1 LTGFL
6 IYPKGIGAF
15 VYLKQFIAFKLYWS
29 MRSKSSERKSQ
40 IGARLCGKFIVIDG
54 TDGVGKATQV
64 SLLAGRL
71 SREGC
76 DVGVI
81 DFPQYDTRS
90 AAMIEDYL
98 AGKYGSADEVS
109 PYAASIFYACDR
121 FDASPK
127 IREALRE
134 GRTIISNRYTASNM
148 GHQGGKIRDPAE
160 RRRYWEWLLD
170 LEFAKMKIPK
180 PDITLILDVSAEI
193 GAVLAQK
200 RSRQEFLLKPKK
212 QDIHEAD
219 IEHLRQSAAAYL
231 ELAELWPDDFALVRC
246 TENGAIVSSEQ
257 AHERIW
263 QTLVE
268 RLQL

>member
-1 LTGFL
+1 M
-6 IYPKGIGAF
+6 
-15 VYLKQFIAFKLYWS
+15 KQ
-29 MRSKSSERKSQ
+29 
-40 IGARLCGKFIVIDG
+40 LCGKFIVIDG

-81 DFPQYDTRS
+81 DFPQYGARS

-109 PYAASIFYACDR
+109 PYTASIFYACDR

-134 GRTIISNRYTASNM
+134 GRTVIANRYTASNM
-148 GHQGGKIRDPAE
+148 GHQGGKIRDPEE

-212 QDIHEAD
+212 QDIHEIN
-219 IEHLRQSAAAYL
+219 IEHLKQSARAYL
-231 ELAELWPDDFALVRC
+231 ELVELWPADFVPVRC
-246 TENGAIVSSEQ
+246 TESGAIISPEE

-263 QTLVE
+263 QTLAE
-268 RLQL
+268 KFKL